1 MLRVWFNHWFSTAYH
16 LINLI
21 AQGSECH
28 FIGSSHN
35 ADAIYKC
42 ACNEW
47 YEEPRNITQED
58 YLSWCLEFCLKHKV
72 DIFVPRRFMTIIA
85 ANIDKFQELG
95 TKVLAENRDNLCT
108 VLDDK
113 QLTYEYV
120 SQFLPEI
127 VPDYAVIHSCEEF
140 VEAYDRL
147 KTPQNRICYKLT
159 RDEGAAS
166 FRVIDERVEMAGALT
181 EKPGFKVTLETAKKV
196 LQLYNF
202 AVPMLVMPYLS
213 GNELSIDCLATP
225 SGNIILP
232 RLKHVKRYSLV
243 SFKPEILQLCQTLL
257 DKMALKIPINV
268 QLKYEDNRPYL
279 LEINP
284 RMSGGLQL
292 ACKASGINLPSI
304 AIKQLIGQEEKWQ
317 YPEFKDYKTAN
328 IETPICLP

>member
-1 MLRVWFNHWFSTAYH
+1 
-16 LINLI
+16 
-21 AQGSECH
+21 
-28 FIGSSHN
+28 SHN

-47 YEEPRNITQED
+47 YEEPYKISQED
-58 YLSWCLEFCLKHKV
+58 YLNWCLEFCRQHRV
-72 DIFVPRRFMTIIA
+72 DIFIPRRFMTIIA
-85 ANIDKFQELG
+85 DNTDKFQEIG
-95 TKVLAENRDNLCT
+95 TKLLAENRDNLCK
-108 VLDDK
+108 VLNDK

-120 SQFLPEI
+120 SKFLPEI
-127 VPDYAVIHSCEEF
+127 VPDYSVVHSCEEF
-140 VEAYDRL
+140 AEAYNRL
-147 KTPQNRICYKLT
+147 KTPQNRICYKLI

-166 FRVIDERVEMAGALT
+166 FRVIDERVETAEALT

-196 LQLYNF
+196 LQLYDFN
-202 AVPMLVMPYLS
+202 VPMLVMPYLS

-232 RLKHVKRYSLV
+232 RLKSTKRYSLV
-243 SFKPEILQLCQTLL
+243 SFKPEILQICQPLL
-257 DKMALKIPINV
+257 DKIALKIPVNI
-268 QLKYEDNRPYL
+268 QLKYEGSRPYL

-304 AIKQLIGQEEKWQ
+304 AVKQLIGQEEKWQ